1 MYFTFLCIAWSNIL
15 CYHYC
20 IFIVVTKTRLGV
32 LKRQVQS
39 LIAHQVTLYDP
50 SLLKK
55 IIKLFRNPFLYF
67 SNLTTRLLRNS
78 PPPHPLLCKKLWRP
92 LDLYESKYYKHVKVE
107 KLRLVELWFCLPF
120 LFQASWSILK
130 ICSTITSRDR
140 QLVGGMCG
148 ECVQYFLTWQCSIV
162 KEFFKG
168 LFTWYRNDFHSGT
181 SSFHLLIFTKTT
193 LTSCTSHSGMRSR
206 RFSIRNSCSGT
217 TFTLVACKLKTNF
230 VPDWKSQIV

>member
-1 MYFTFLCIAWSNIL
+1 MSLPYSRTELSSVEIHSFTS
-15 CYHYC
+15 
-20 IFIVVTKTRLGV
+20 
-32 LKRQVQS
+32 
-39 LIAHQVTLYDP
+39 VTLPLVCYATP
-50 SLLKK
+50 
-55 IIKLFRNPFLYF
+55 PPPPPP
-67 SNLTTRLLRNS
+67 

-92 LDLYESKYYKHVKVE
+92 LDLYESKCYKRVKVE
-107 KLRLVELWFCLPF
+107 KLRLLELWLCLSS
-120 LFQASWSILK
+120 LFQASLNILK
-130 ICSTITSRDR
+130 ICPSITSRDR

-193 LTSCTSHSGMRSR
+193 LSCVQVIPECAHDGFQSEILVLVRL
-206 RFSIRNSCSGT
+206 FI
-217 TFTLVACKLKTNF
+217 LVACKLKTNF

>member
-1 MYFTFLCIAWSNIL
+1 M
-15 CYHYC
+15 
-20 IFIVVTKTRLGV
+20 VTKTRLGV

-39 LIAHQVTLYDP
+39 LIAHQVTLHEP

-55 IIKLFRNPFLYF
+55 RIRFCRNPFLYS

-78 PPPHPLLCKKLWRP
+78 PPHPLLCKRLWRP
-92 LDLYESKYYKHVKVE
+92 LDLYKSKYYKRVKVDQ
-107 KLRLVELWFCLPF
+107 LRLLELWLCLPS
-120 LFQASWSILK
+120 LFQASWTILK
-130 ICSTITSRDR
+130 ICSTITSPDR
-140 QLVGGMCG
+140 QLVGGMRG

-193 LTSCTSHSGMRSR
+193 LTSCTSNSGMRSW
-206 RFSIRNSCSGT
+206 RFSILDSRSGT
-217 TFTLVACKLKTNF
+217 KFHSGCT
-230 VPDWKSQIV
+230 